1 MQAWS
6 RTLREGRWQGLAGWV
21 HQCIHWRCDS
31 KPNADP
37 SAEAHSWG
45 TNGFLPS
52 VLVSIWAPK
61 ELDLSSRFVFLP
73 PLAPDPAG
81 LHWTAILLQRLC
93 HLDSTAPAR
102 LTVVEGRIGT
112 VYWCMTIFLQ
122 AAGWENQKVLCARC
136 CDQGFYALD
145 VAPIYLSL
153 TNSTCVGIK
162 TGGYNNELP
171 LKLCSSL
178 IQG

>member
-21 HQCIHWRCDS
+21 HQRIHRRCDS

-37 SAEAHSWG
+37 SAEAHSWE
-45 TNGFLPS
+45 TNDFLPS

-61 ELDLSSRFVFLP
+61 ELDLSPWFVFY
-73 PLAPDPAG
+73 PLATDPAG
-81 LHWTAILLQRLC
+81 LHWTAISLQRLYD
-93 HLDSTAPAR
+93 LDSTAPAR
-102 LTVVEGRIGT
+102 LTVGEGRIGT

-122 AAGWENQKVLCARC
+122 AAGWENQKILCTRC

-153 TNSTCVGIK
+153 TNSTCVGRK
-162 TGGYNNELP
+162 TGGYNNDLP

-178 IQG
+178 IQD